1 MNGAYKSRLF
11 DLVKNRNGYTYYKL
25 YINDVCPF
33 EKFCQDVK
41 KVPRDEKS
49 LIAIFSMM
57 EMFGAQLLPNTKFR
71 QIKGIDRTDVF
82 KFKKN
87 TVRVYVVKQTP
98 NVYLV
103 MGGYKGTQDKDI
115 ERLKAQ
121 LKKFE

>member
-1 MNGAYKSRLF
+1 MPIREVLSGR
-11 DLVKNRNGYTYYKL
+11 
-25 YINDVCPF
+25 
-33 EKFCQDVK
+33 E

-82 KFKKN
+82 EFKKN